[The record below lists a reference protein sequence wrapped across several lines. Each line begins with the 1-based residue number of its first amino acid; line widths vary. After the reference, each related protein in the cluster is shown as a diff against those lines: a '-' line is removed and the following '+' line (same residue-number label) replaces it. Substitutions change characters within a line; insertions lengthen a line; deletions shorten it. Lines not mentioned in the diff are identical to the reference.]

1 MQKQQQMLIQDKVRL
16 RSEKKLI
23 PKLDFTNLHHN
34 VQGHPGQAQ
43 KQPSPLD
50 QQEEAVFQPRKKS
63 TNVKKKSTPTM
74 MSKQ

>member
-16 RSEKKLI
+16 KSEKNMI

-34 VQGHPGQAQ
+34 GQVYSGQGK
-43 KQPSPLD
+43 KQPSPSH
-50 QQEEAVFQPRKKS
+50 QQEKFVFQPRKKS
-63 TNVKKKSTPTM
+63 TNVKKKSTPTV